1 MSTRQHTAASLVAVL
16 AIVAGIFAAPVPVS
30 AQDVILSPVPK
41 DPCCMTNFRFA
52 GTCRVMPRQGQ
63 YCENILSYLNN
74 FNSAGE
80 AYCNSTYIRGG
91 WTLVDCNTGGAA
103 GQIGFTQPQPHQVE
117 NAPGTA
123 PVTTPPR
130 AGNSQLPQANTP
142 RAIDSNELQVTDAS
156 VIQVR
161 LEQPLD
167 GDKLV
172 AGQELTG
179 RLEADVLGPDGEV
192 LAPAGSQISA
202 RVGAEH
208 VWDSPSASGE
218 LHLQLVGTTTSAA
231 DLFGT
236 AEVSS
241 PAAEDDASASIH
253 LTGDLVE
260 LSQDSVLTFQ
270 LKDVSEQPADMRVL
284 TTATSV
290 WMEAFN
296 ARDAV
301 TIAGLSSE
309 TGALLPPNGR
319 AVIGRDAIFTYWK
332 DLLTDSTT
340 SVELVNV
347 ETVVEGDLGYKA
359 GRFELL
365 DTATGASVDRG
376 KYIQIW
382 KRSPQGYWE
391 LHRDMWNSS
400 VSSTGEESS

>member
-1 MSTRQHTAASLVAVL
+1 MTTRQYRAASFLVAFAASLAVFL
-16 AIVAGIFAAPVPVS
+16 IPKTGH
-30 AQDVILSPVPK
+30 AQDIILSPVPK
-41 DPCCMTNFRFA
+41 EPCCLTNFRFA
-52 GTCRVMPRQGQ
+52 GTCQVVPRQGQ
-63 YCENILSYLNN
+63 FCENILTYLNN

-91 WTLVDCNTGGAA
+91 WTLVDCASGAAA
-103 GQIGFTQPQPHQVE
+103 GQIGHMEKQYIGAE
-117 NAPGTA
+117 EAAPAT
-123 PVTTPPR
+123 VTSPGGVKPK
-130 AGNSQLPQANTP
+130 LPQANTP
-142 RAIDSNELQVTDAS
+142 RAIDSSQLQVTDAS

-161 LEQPLD
+161 LEQPLE

-172 AGQELTG
+172 AGQTLSG

-192 LAPAGSQISA
+192 LAPAGSAISA

-208 VWDSPSASGE
+208 AWAAPAKNDV
-218 LHLQLVGTTTSAA
+218 HLQLVGTTTSAA

-236 AEVSS
+236 ATPAS
-241 PAAEDDASASIH
+241 PADETGPPSIH

-284 TTATSV
+284 TTATAV

-296 ARDAV
+296 TRDAV

-309 TGALLPPNGR
+309 NGALLPPNGR
-319 AVIGRDAIFTYWK
+319 AVVGRDAIFTYWQ

-340 SVELVNV
+340 NVELVNV

-359 GRFELL
+359 GRFELV
-365 DTATGASVDRG
+365 DTATGASIDQG

-382 KRSPQGYWE
+382 KKSDQGYWE

-400 VSSTGEESS
+400 VKDPAGS

>member
-1 MSTRQHTAASLVAVL
+1 MKTRQHHAAALVAVF
-16 AIVAGIFAAPVPVS
+16 AISAGIVLIPSPTH
-30 AQDVILSPVPK
+30 AQDATLSPVPK
-41 DPCCMTNFRFA
+41 EPCCATNFRFA
-52 GTCRVMPRQGQ
+52 GTCQVMPRQGQ

-80 AYCNSTYIRGG
+80 AYCNSTNIRGG
-91 WTLVDCNTGGAA
+91 WTLVDCDSGAAA
-103 GQIGFTQPQPHQVE
+103 GQIGHMDKQYIEVE
-117 NAPGTA
+117 QAAPATVA
-123 PVTTPPR
+123 SPSK
-130 AGNSQLPQANTP
+130 AGSKLPQMNTP
-142 RAIDSNELQVTDAS
+142 RAIDSNQVQISSAS

-167 GDKLV
+167 GEKLV

-192 LAPAGSQISA
+192 LAPAGSTISA
-202 RVGAEH
+202 RVGAENA
-208 VWDSPSASGE
+208 WDAPSSTN
-218 LHLQLVGTTTSAA
+218 LQLQLVGTTTSAA

-236 AEVSS
+236 AESS
-241 PAAEDDASASIH
+241 PSAALADGGSIH

-284 TTATSV
+284 TTATAV

-296 ARDAV
+296 SGDAV

-309 TGALLPPNGR
+309 NGALLPPNGR
-319 AVIGRDAIFTYWK
+319 AIIGREAIFSYWK
-332 DLLTDSTT
+332 DLLTDSSTK
-340 SVELVNV
+340 VELVNI

-365 DTATGASVDRG
+365 NSTDGTSVDQG

-400 VSSTGEESS
+400 VRGADSGS

>member
-1 MSTRQHTAASLVAVL
+1 MKTRQQRAVSLAALIAVIGGVFL
-16 AIVAGIFAAPVPVS
+16 APAPVN

-41 DPCCMTNFRFA
+41 DQCCLTNFRFS
-52 GTCRVMPRQGQ
+52 GTCEVMPRQGQ

-80 AYCNSTYIRGG
+80 NYCTSTYIRGG
-91 WTLVDCNTGGAA
+91 WTLVECGSGAAA
-103 GQIGFTQPQPHQVE
+103 GQIGHMDKQYIEIEQP
-117 NAPGTA
+117 AGTT
-123 PVTTPPR
+123 VTSPSR
-130 AGNSQLPQANTP
+130 ATDSKLPQQNSP
-142 RAIDSNELQVTDAS
+142 RAIDSNQLKVTDAS

-167 GDKLV
+167 GNNLV
-172 AGQELTG
+172 AGQQLTG

-192 LAPAGSQISA
+192 IAPAGSTINA
-202 RVGAEH
+202 LVGAENA
-208 VWDSPSASGE
+208 WDTPNPE
-218 LHLQLVGTTTSAA
+218 NLQIHLVGTTTSAA

-236 AEVSS
+236 AKVS
-241 PAAEDDASASIH
+241 PAPSETDEGSVH

-270 LKDVSEQPADMRVL
+270 LKDISEQPADMRVL
-284 TTATSV
+284 TTATTV

-296 ARDAV
+296 GGDAI

-309 TGALLPPNGR
+309 NGALLPPNGR
-319 AVIGRDAIFTYWK
+319 AIVGRDAIYSYWK
-332 DLLTDSTT
+332 DLLADSKTT
-340 SVELVNV
+340 VELVNV

-359 GRFELL
+359 GRFEMV
-365 DTATGASVDRG
+365 DAVTGSPVDQG

-382 KRSPQGYWE
+382 KRSPHGYWE

-400 VSSTGEESS
+400 INSGS

>member
-1 MSTRQHTAASLVAVL
+1 MSHRHPHAASVATLIVVAAGLLVVPT
-16 AIVAGIFAAPVPVS
+16 PVD

-41 DPCCMTNFRFA
+41 DPCCFTNFRFA
-52 GTCRVMPRQGQ
+52 GTCRVIPRQGQ

-80 AYCNSTYIRGG
+80 SYCNSTYIRGG
-91 WTLVDCNTGGAA
+91 WTLIDCASGATA
-103 GQIGFTQPQPHQVE
+103 GEIGFVDKKPHTTE
-117 NAPGTA
+117 EAGTA
-123 PVTTPPR
+123 TAVSPTMVTPK
-130 AGNSQLPQANTP
+130 LPQQNTP
-142 RAIDSNELQVTDAS
+142 KAIDSNQLQVTDAS

-161 LEQPLD
+161 LETPLE
-167 GDKLV
+167 GDKLA

-179 RLEADVLGPDGEV
+179 RLEADVFGPDGEL
-192 LAPAGSQISA
+192 LAPAGSTISA

-208 VWDSPSASGE
+208 AWDSPAADQ
-218 LHLQLVGTTTSAA
+218 LQLQLVGTTTSAA
-231 DLFGT
+231 DLFGS
-236 AEVSS
+236 ADAVN
-241 PAAEDDASASIH
+241 PPDDAEGGAPSIH

-309 TGALLPPNGR
+309 DGALLPPNGR
-319 AVIGRDAIFTYWK
+319 AIIGRDAIYHYWK
-332 DLLTDSTT
+332 GLLTDSTT
-340 SVELVNV
+340 RVELVNV
-347 ETVVEGDLGYKA
+347 ETVIEGDLGYKA

-365 DTATGASVDRG
+365 NSASGSPVDQG
-376 KYIQIW
+376 KYMEIW

-400 VSSTGEESS
+400 VAQETGGG

>member
-1 MSTRQHTAASLVAVL
+1 MSTRHAHIASLAALITVATGLV
-16 AIVAGIFAAPVPVS
+16 IAPQPVI

-41 DPCCMTNFRFA
+41 DPCCFSNFRFA

-63 YCENILSYLNN
+63 YCENVQSYLNN

-91 WTLVDCNTGGAA
+91 WTLIDCASGATA
-103 GQIGFTQPQPHQVE
+103 GQIGFIDKQPHSVE
-117 NAPGTA
+117 EVGTSKA
-123 PVTTPPR
+123 VSPTMVNPK
-130 AGNSQLPQANTP
+130 LPQDNTP
-142 RAIDSNELQVTDAS
+142 RAIDSNQLQVADAS

-167 GDKLV
+167 GDNLV

-179 RLEADVLGPDGEV
+179 RLEADVIGPDGEI
-192 LAPAGSQISA
+192 LAPAGSTISA
-202 RVGAEH
+202 RVGAESA
-208 VWDSPSASGE
+208 WESPDAGQ
-218 LHLQLVGTTTSAA
+218 LQLQLVGTTTTAA

-236 AEVSS
+236 AGDDVA
-241 PAAEDDASASIH
+241 PAAEDTAASVH

-290 WMEAFN
+290 WMDAFN
-296 ARDAV
+296 AHDAV
-301 TIAGLSSE
+301 TIAGLSSDD
-309 TGALLPPNGR
+309 GALLPPNGR
-319 AVIGRDAIFTYWK
+319 AIIGRDAIYFFWK
-332 DLLTDSTT
+332 GLLTDSTT
-340 SVELVNV
+340 RVELVNV

-359 GRFELL
+359 GRFEMV
-365 DTATGASVDRG
+365 DASTGSSVDQG
-376 KYIQIW
+376 KYMQIW

-400 VSSTGEESS
+400 IVSP

>member
-1 MSTRQHTAASLVAVL
+1 MSIRHPHITSAAALLFAAAGLLVAP
-16 AIVAGIFAAPVPVS
+16 APVD
-30 AQDVILSPVPK
+30 AQDVVLSPVPK
-41 DPCCMTNFRFA
+41 DPCCFTNFRFA

-74 FNSAGE
+74 FSSAGE
-80 AYCNSTYIRGG
+80 AYCNSTTIRGG
-91 WTLVDCNTGGAA
+91 WTLVECASGAAA
-103 GQIGFTQPQPHQVE
+103 GQIGFTEKQPHRAEEV
-117 NAPGTA
+117 APATSVS
-123 PVTTPPR
+123 PTMVTPK
-130 AGNSQLPQANTP
+130 LPQENTP
-142 RAIDSNELQVTDAS
+142 KAIDANQLQVKDVS

-161 LEQPLD
+161 LETPLE
-167 GDKLV
+167 GDNLV

-179 RLEADVLGPDGEV
+179 RLEADVLGPDGEL
-192 LAPAGSQISA
+192 LAPAGSTISA
-202 RVGAEH
+202 RVGAEQA
-208 VWDSPSASGE
+208 WDSPAAGQ
-218 LHLQLVGTTTSAA
+218 LQLQLVGTATSAA

-236 AEVSS
+236 ADAARA
-241 PAAEDDASASIH
+241 PAADDGAASIH

-284 TTATSV
+284 TTATTV

-309 TGALLPPNGR
+309 DGALLPPNGR
-319 AVIGRDAIFTYWK
+319 AIIGRDAIYHYWK
-332 DLLTDSTT
+332 GLLTDSTT
-340 SVELVNV
+340 KVELVNV
-347 ETVVEGDLGYKA
+347 ETVIEGDLGYKA

-365 DTATGASVDRG
+365 DSATGSPVDQG
-376 KYIQIW
+376 KYMQIW

-400 VSSTGEESS
+400 RAQESGGT